1 MCSISKLPKIFTY
14 LQVTY
19 IVFSC
24 PQSTPTNGHQ
34 DYKQTNGKL
43 NTSAG
48 NTPFRR
54 VRDEEIEIDERV
66 KNNSFE
72 AKVS

>member
-1 MCSISKLPKIFTY
+1 M
-14 LQVTY
+14 
-19 IVFSC
+19 
-24 PQSTPTNGHQ
+24 NGNH
-34 DYKQTNGKL
+34 KL
-43 NTSAG
+43 NSSVG

-72 AKVS
+72 AKVSVD

>member
-1 MCSISKLPKIFTY
+1 M
-14 LQVTY
+14 
-19 IVFSC
+19 
-24 PQSTPTNGHQ
+24 QSSPTPNQTNGKQ
-34 DYKQTNGKL
+34 DTPKMNGNGKL

-54 VRDEEIEIDERV
+54 VREEEVEIDERV

-72 AKVS
+72 AKVSLKFNYLLV